1 MIDMK
6 EALEAME
13 GDRELLQDC
22 LFLLQEDMPGRIEE
36 IRAAL
41 AIGDLVR
48 VSRGAHTIK
57 GSVAVVG
64 ATALKKTASV
74 LEDASRSGHLH
85 DAQAV
90 FADLCRQYEELC
102 RFLKS
107 EGLC

>member
-1 MIDMK
+1 MIDLK

-41 AIGDLVR
+41 ASGDMVR

-64 ATALKKTASV
+64 ATALKNTAIA
-74 LEDASRSGHLH
+74 LENASHSGRVH

-107 EGLC
+107 EGFC